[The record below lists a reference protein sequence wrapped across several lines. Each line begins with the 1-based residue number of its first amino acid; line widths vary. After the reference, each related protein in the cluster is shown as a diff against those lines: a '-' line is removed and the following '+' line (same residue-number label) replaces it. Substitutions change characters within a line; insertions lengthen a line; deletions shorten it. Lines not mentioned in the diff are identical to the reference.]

1 MVYKRLQGHLDKRDQ
16 KLCTQIRSL
25 EIVTK
30 SQVEESILLFRCK
43 QFSFLFLFLF
53 LSICL
58 GIIFSM
64 KEEYIDSTIIIER
77 NETGG
82 GTKEVELFMKN
93 DKQEIR
99 YPFIVREI
107 PYTKEQ
113 WEEKVKEAMD
123 YVEKVMKGDNTS
135 LDAVNRNLVFP
146 KKVPNNGIKITYETN
161 HRTWVDENG
170 NVDVSEIKEEGELVE
185 IDVIFR
191 YEDFEEIRTY
201 TIRLIPEVKSEE
213 EKEYEEV
220 VKKIK
225 EKEENSLY
233 QIQFELPNKI
243 GDYIIENTKGWNKN
257 QGVFLILVLGIGIL
271 FFFREEEQMK
281 EQMNERKEQLLKDYP
296 EFIHQ
301 LILLIGAGMTLKS
314 AFIRLSEN
322 YKKKKQ
328 LTNKKHYLYEELIV
342 TTYEFQAGLS
352 EEEVY
357 RNLANRIGLSSYK
370 RIMELL
376 IQNVKKGTKNLIEM
390 LIREQES
397 SLEMRKE
404 QAKRLGEEAGTKLLM
419 PMILLL
425 GVVLLLVLYPAMCQF
440 QFY

>member
-107 PYTKEQ
+107 PYTKKQ

-146 KKVPNNGIKITYETN
+146 RKAPNNGIKITYETN

-370 RIMELL
+370 RIIELL

>member
-1 MVYKRLQGHLDKRDQ
+1 MVYKRLQSRLDKRDQ

-113 WEEKVKEAMD
+113 WEEKVKEAID

-135 LDAVNRNLVFP
+135 FDAVNRNLVFP

-161 HRTWVDENG
+161 HRAWIDENG

-370 RIMELL
+370 RIIELL

>member
-113 WEEKVKEAMD
+113 WEEKVKEAID

-146 KKVPNNGIKITYETN
+146 RKAPNNGIKITYETN

-370 RIMELL
+370 RIIELL

>member
-1 MVYKRLQGHLDKRDQ
+1 MVYKRLQSHLDKRDQ

-113 WEEKVKEAMD
+113 WEEKVKEAID

-135 LDAVNRNLVFP
+135 FDAVNRNLVFP

>member
-113 WEEKVKEAMD
+113 WEEKVKEAID

-146 KKVPNNGIKITYETN
+146 RKAPNNGIKITYETN

-322 YKKKKQ
+322 YKRKKQ

>member
-1 MVYKRLQGHLDKRDQ
+1 MVYKRLQSRLDKRDQ

-113 WEEKVKEAMD
+113 WEEKVKEAID

-146 KKVPNNGIKITYETN
+146 RKAPNNGIKITYETN

-370 RIMELL
+370 RIIELL

>member
-113 WEEKVKEAMD
+113 WEEKVKEAID

-135 LDAVNRNLVFP
+135 FDAVNRNLVFP
-146 KKVPNNGIKITYETN
+146 RKAPNNGIKITYETN

-322 YKKKKQ
+322 YKRKKQ

-370 RIMELL
+370 RIIELL

>member
-1 MVYKRLQGHLDKRDQ
+1 
-16 KLCTQIRSL
+16 
-25 EIVTK
+25 
-30 SQVEESILLFRCK
+30 
-43 QFSFLFLFLF
+43 
-53 LSICL
+53 
-58 GIIFSM
+58 
-64 KEEYIDSTIIIER
+64 
-77 NETGG
+77 
-82 GTKEVELFMKN
+82 
-93 DKQEIR
+93 
-99 YPFIVREI
+99 
-107 PYTKEQ
+107 
-113 WEEKVKEAMD
+113 
-123 YVEKVMKGDNTS
+123 MKG
-135 LDAVNRNLVFP
+135 
-146 KKVPNNGIKITYETN
+146 IK
-161 HRTWVDENG
+161 
-170 NVDVSEIKEEGELVE
+170 
-185 IDVIFR
+185 
-191 YEDFEEIRTY
+191 
-201 TIRLIPEVKSEE
+201 
-213 EKEYEEV
+213 
-220 VKKIK
+220 
-225 EKEENSLY
+225 
-233 QIQFELPNKI
+233 
-243 GDYIIENTKGWNKN
+243 YI
-257 QGVFLILVLGIGIL
+257 LLGIGIL

-370 RIMELL
+370 RIIELL

>member
-135 LDAVNRNLVFP
+135 FDAVNRNLVFP

-161 HRTWVDENG
+161 HRAWIDENG

-213 EKEYEEV
+213 EKEYEDV

-370 RIMELL
+370 RIIELL

>member
-1 MVYKRLQGHLDKRDQ
+1 MVYKRLQSHLDKRDQ

-135 LDAVNRNLVFP
+135 FDAVNRNLVFP

>member
-113 WEEKVKEAMD
+113 WEEKVKEAID

-135 LDAVNRNLVFP
+135 FDAVNRNLVFP

-342 TTYEFQAGLS
+342 IT
-352 EEEVY
+352 
-357 RNLANRIGLSSYK
+357 
-370 RIMELL
+370 
-376 IQNVKKGTKNLIEM
+376 
-390 LIREQES
+390 
-397 SLEMRKE
+397 
-404 QAKRLGEEAGTKLLM
+404 
-419 PMILLL
+419 
-425 GVVLLLVLYPAMCQF
+425 
-440 QFY
+440 

>member
-1 MVYKRLQGHLDKRDQ
+1 MVYKRLQSHLDKRDQ

-113 WEEKVKEAMD
+113 WEEKVKEAID

-135 LDAVNRNLVFP
+135 FDAVNRNLVFP

-161 HRTWVDENG
+161 HRAWIDENG

-213 EKEYEEV
+213 EKEYEDV

-370 RIMELL
+370 RIIELL

>member
-107 PYTKEQ
+107 PYTKKQ

-135 LDAVNRNLVFP
+135 FDAVNRNLVFP
-146 KKVPNNGIKITYETN
+146 RKVPNNGIKITYETN

>member
-107 PYTKEQ
+107 PYTKKQ

-146 KKVPNNGIKITYETN
+146 RKVPNNGIKITYETN

-390 LIREQES
+390 LIREQ
-397 SLEMRKE
+397 
-404 QAKRLGEEAGTKLLM
+404 
-419 PMILLL
+419 
-425 GVVLLLVLYPAMCQF
+425 
-440 QFY
+440 

>member
-113 WEEKVKEAMD
+113 WEEKVKEAID

-146 KKVPNNGIKITYETN
+146 RKAPNNGIKITYETN

-213 EKEYEEV
+213 EKEYEDV

-322 YKKKKQ
+322 YKRKKQ

>member
-107 PYTKEQ
+107 PYTKKQ

-146 KKVPNNGIKITYETN
+146 RKVPNNGIKITYETN

-370 RIMELL
+370 RIIELL

>member
-1 MVYKRLQGHLDKRDQ
+1 MVYKRLQSHLDKRDQ

-113 WEEKVKEAMD
+113 WEEKVKEAID

-135 LDAVNRNLVFP
+135 FDAVNRNLVFP

-161 HRTWVDENG
+161 HRAWIDENG

-370 RIMELL
+370 RIIELL

>member
-113 WEEKVKEAMD
+113 WEEKVKEAID

-146 KKVPNNGIKITYETN
+146 RKAPNNGIKITYETN
-161 HRTWVDENG
+161 HRAWIDENG

-370 RIMELL
+370 RIIELL

>member
-1 MVYKRLQGHLDKRDQ
+1 MVYKRLQSHLDKRDQ

-146 KKVPNNGIKITYETN
+146 RKVPNNGIKITYETN

>member
-113 WEEKVKEAMD
+113 WEEKVKEAID

-135 LDAVNRNLVFP
+135 FDAVNRNLVFP

-161 HRTWVDENG
+161 HRAWIDENG

-213 EKEYEEV
+213 EKEYEDV

-370 RIMELL
+370 RIIELL

>member
-1 MVYKRLQGHLDKRDQ
+1 MVYKRLQSHLDKRDQ

-82 GTKEVELFMKN
+82 GTKEIELFMKN

-113 WEEKVKEAMD
+113 WEEKVKEAID

-135 LDAVNRNLVFP
+135 FDAVNRNLVFP

-161 HRTWVDENG
+161 HRAWIDENG

-213 EKEYEEV
+213 EKEYEDV

-370 RIMELL
+370 RIIELL

>member
-1 MVYKRLQGHLDKRDQ
+1 MVYKRLQSRLDKRDQ

-113 WEEKVKEAMD
+113 WEEKVKEAID

-135 LDAVNRNLVFP
+135 FDAVNRNLVFP
-146 KKVPNNGIKITYETN
+146 RKVPNNGIKITYETN

-370 RIMELL
+370 RIIELL

>member
-146 KKVPNNGIKITYETN
+146 RKVPNNGIKITYETN

>member
-1 MVYKRLQGHLDKRDQ
+1 MVYKRLQSRLDKRDQ

-113 WEEKVKEAMD
+113 WEEKVKEAID

-135 LDAVNRNLVFP
+135 FDAVNRNLVFP

-161 HRTWVDENG
+161 HRAWIDENG

-322 YKKKKQ
+322 YKRKKQ

>member
-107 PYTKEQ
+107 PYTKKQ

-146 KKVPNNGIKITYETN
+146 RKVPNNGIKITYETN

>member
-113 WEEKVKEAMD
+113 WEEKVKEAID

-146 KKVPNNGIKITYETN
+146 RKAPNNGIKITYETN

>member
-1 MVYKRLQGHLDKRDQ
+1 MVYKRLQSRLDKRDQ

-113 WEEKVKEAMD
+113 WEEKVKEAID

-135 LDAVNRNLVFP
+135 FDAVNRNLVFP

-161 HRTWVDENG
+161 HRAWIDENG

-191 YEDFEEIRTY
+191 YENFEEIRTY

-213 EKEYEEV
+213 EKEYEDV

-322 YKKKKQ
+322 YKRKKQ

>member
-113 WEEKVKEAMD
+113 WEEKVKEAID

-146 KKVPNNGIKITYETN
+146 RKVPNNGIKITYETN

-370 RIMELL
+370 RIIELL

>member
-146 KKVPNNGIKITYETN
+146 RKVPNNGIKITYETN

-213 EKEYEEV
+213 EKEYEDV